1 MRPIV
6 AAFVVTRV
14 ALVLT
19 LLAAQV
25 FFTPAEW
32 ASSSDASANVILA
45 GLARWDGAAYLDI
58 AQRGYEDPESA
69 SNGAYAP
76 LYPLLMRVGGIALGG
91 SSDAYLIAGVLISN
105 AALLVA
111 LRSLVLLATPRIGA
125 GRARHAA
132 MYLLVFPTTVVL
144 SAVYA
149 EALFLALAVTSALE
163 GERARWWRSG
173 IFAALA
179 ALTRPFGVLAV
190 VPLAIALVRTRS
202 RIPAPAWV
210 AAALAPLAL
219 VGWAGYLYRISGDPL
234 RVMHVYAA
242 WESKRLRSPLQ
253 AFTDLF
259 DPAIYV
265 FPWFVLVLIVI
276 FVGLVAASWR
286 IAGARLGAYATA
298 TLLLI
303 SSSGSLTSSMRYE
316 LALYPAF
323 IVLGAVTGR
332 PWAYVMWMT
341 ASALLALVFTALFV
355 LWYWVG

>member
-1 MRPIV
+1 MRPVV

-14 ALVLT
+14 ALVVT
-19 LLAAQV
+19 LLAAQI

-32 ASSSDASANVILA
+32 TSSLDASANPILA

-58 AQRGYEDPESA
+58 AQRGYEGPESA
-69 SNGAYAP
+69 SSGAYAP
-76 LYPLLMRVGGIALGG
+76 LYPMLMRVGGIAMGG

-111 LRSLVLLATPRIGA
+111 LRSLVLLAAPRIGA

-132 MYLLVFPTTVVL
+132 MYLLVFPTTLVL

-163 GERARWWRSG
+163 AERARWWRSG

-190 VPLAIALVRTRS
+190 IPLAIALMRTRS
-202 RIPAPAWV
+202 CVPATAWL
-210 AAALAPLAL
+210 AAAFAPLAL
-219 VGWAGYLYRISGDPL
+219 LGWAGYLYRISGDPL

-265 FPWFVLVLIVI
+265 FPWFVLVLIAI
-276 FVGLVAASWR
+276 FIGLVAASWR
-286 IAGARLGAYATA
+286 VAGTGLATFATA
-298 TLLLI
+298 ALVVLA
-303 SSSGSLTSSMRYE
+303 SSGSLTSSMRYE
-316 LALYPAF
+316 LSIYPAF
-323 IVLGAVTGR
+323 IVLGALTGR
-332 PWAYVMWMT
+332 SWSFIVCMT
-341 ASALLALVFTALFV
+341 ASAITALVFTAMFV
-355 LWYWVG
+355 LWFWVG